1 MLLLYLYDRLF
12 WLTIA
17 HTLLAHL
24 TYNLLPL
31 AGASPLLSHILTFAV
46 LGTYLVK
53 TLDHLDRERR
63 IRQLGKRA
71 TSLRTH
77 TPFNIGVLLQVLWYL
92 SKHRTHEYWWKMFG
106 QRPGGGGVNI
116 GGENG
121 KKFPYTVETI
131 TIGGRL
137 VLTADEENV
146 KAILATQFADYGKG
160 PQFRKEWKDFLGL
173 SRFFLF
179 FSTSSEILL
188 RCMHTGCCASSTDEA

>member
-12 WLTIA
+12 WLTISHA
-17 HTLLAHL
+17 LLAHL

-106 QRPGGGGVNI
+106 KRPGGGGGNM

-173 SRFFLF
+173 SKFF
-179 FSTSSEILL
+179 FSFHFILYL
-188 RCMHTGCCASSTDEA
+188 I

>member
-1 MLLLYLYDRLF
+1 M
-12 WLTIA
+12 
-17 HTLLAHL
+17 
-24 TYNLLPL
+24 
-31 AGASPLLSHILTFAV
+31 
-46 LGTYLVK
+46 
-53 TLDHLDRERR
+53 
-63 IRQLGKRA
+63 
-71 TSLRTH
+71 
-77 TPFNIGVLLQVLWYL
+77 
-92 SKHRTHEYWWKMFG
+92 
-106 QRPGGGGVNI
+106 